1 MILNQEFV
9 HCIKMTNFIVI
20 IPSRLSSTR
29 LKEKALLDLHGKSL
43 IERVYLRAIKSNASK
58 VYIATDSSKI
68 EDHVKQFTPNVIMT
82 SEEHKSGTDRVF
94 ECATKINVSED
105 MIIVN
110 VQGDEPFI
118 DPETINKTAE
128 ILSNNDKASVGSACT
143 LFNENDLNDPNNVKV
158 SFTDKYKA
166 LTFSRNVDINDI
178 DYYQHVGI
186 YSYSYKIL
194 SEFVSLP
201 RSKNEI
207 SENLEQLRFLDNGY
221 DIYLEE
227 ISELSIGIDTEHD
240 YKKALEILSNEN

>member
-1 MILNQEFV
+1 
-9 HCIKMTNFIVI
+9 MTNFIVI

-82 SEEHKSGTDRVF
+82 SDEHKSGTDRVY

-118 DPETINKTAE
+118 DPETINRTAE
-128 ILSNNDKASVGSACT
+128 ILSNNDKASLTEPSEIFTISFKASS
-143 LFNENDLNDPNNVKV
+143 LIFPFSLSLIFLINSNNSEDL
-158 SFTDKYKA
+158 
-166 LTFSRNVDINDI
+166 
-178 DYYQHVGI
+178 
-186 YSYSYKIL
+186 IL
-194 SEFVSLP
+194 D
-201 RSKNEI
+201 RS
-207 SENLEQLRFLDNGY
+207 NL
-221 DIYLEE
+221 
-227 ISELSIGIDTEHD
+227 
-240 YKKALEILSNEN
+240 